1 MGSQASDNTPFF
13 QRLVVAP
20 ATRAEGSGTR
30 RAEPGEH
37 LSGGQGT
44 VLATSL
50 QAFSLPLP
58 GLPPEQETRFFVGN
72 SFFNRNWVI
81 APSSTPARDGLGP
94 LFNARSCSACH
105 LRDGRGQP
113 PTTPDDPLV
122 ALLLRLSIPGQD
134 AQRGIVPEPRYGSQ
148 LQGLAVPGVPPEGTV
163 VITYEESTGTFADGE
178 TYRLRR
184 PTYRFTNLGY
194 GPLHSEVR
202 LSPRIAPFMIG
213 LGLLEA
219 VPEATILRRADPQD
233 RDGDG
238 ISGRPNRVWDIARQ
252 QTVLGRFG
260 WKANQPSVAQQT
272 ATAFLEDI
280 GITSALLPDENC
292 TAMQQAC
299 RNAPHGGQPEI
310 ASDILHSVVFYART
324 LAVPAQRRWGDPEVQ
339 RGKQLFMQAG
349 CAGCHMPTLHTGK
362 VPELPGLSEQTI
374 QPYTDLL
381 LHDMGTGLADGRNDF
396 AATGQEWRTPPLWGI
411 GLIHTVNGHTTLLH
425 DGRTRNLTEAILWH
439 GGEAAT
445 AKEAFR
451 TMPRPERE
459 ALLRFLESL

>member
-1 MGSQASDNTPFF
+1 
-13 QRLVVAP
+13 
-20 ATRAEGSGTR
+20 
-30 RAEPGEH
+30 
-37 LSGGQGT
+37 
-44 VLATSL
+44 
-50 QAFSLPLP
+50 
-58 GLPPEQETRFFVGN
+58 LPPEQETQFFVGN

-94 LFNARSCSACH
+94 LYNARSCSACH

-113 PTTPDDPLV
+113 PTAPDEPLV
-122 ALLLRLSIPGQD
+122 ALLLRLSISGQD
-134 AQRGIVPEPRYGSQ
+134 AQRGTVPEPRYGGQ
-148 LQGLAVPGVPPEGTV
+148 LQGLSVPGVPPEGTV
-163 VITYEESTGTFADGE
+163 VITYEDRTGTFADGE
-178 TYRLRR
+178 TYRLRQ

-202 LSPRIAPFMIG
+202 LSPRVAPFMIG

-219 VPEATILRRADPQD
+219 VPEATILRRADPHD

-280 GITSALLPDENC
+280 GITSALLPEENC

-310 ASDILHSVVFYART
+310 APDILHSVIFYART
-324 LAVPAQRRWGDPEVQ
+324 LVVPAQRHWDGPEIQ

-349 CAGCHMPTLHTGK
+349 CAGCHTPTLRTGK
-362 VPELPGLSEQTI
+362 VPGLPGLSEQTI
-374 QPYTDLL
+374 HPYTDLL
-381 LHDMGTGLADGRNDF
+381 LHDMGAGLADGRSDF
-396 AATGQEWRTPPLWGI
+396 DATGQEWRTPPLWGI

-425 DGRTRNLTEAILWH
+425 DGRARNLTEAILWH
-439 GGEAAT
+439 GGEAET